1 MKTFRY
7 TEADETIRIF
17 NPMYITDVK
26 LTTSEYADAWC
37 IVISFKDKQLPYTI
51 IYASKDKALAGL
63 EEINECLES
72 I

>member
-17 NPMYITDVK
+17 NPMFITDVK

-37 IVISFKDKQLPYTI
+37 IVISFKDKQTPYTI
-51 IYASKDKALAGL
+51 TFTSKDQAIDCL
-63 EEINECLES
+63 EEINKCLES

>member
-1 MKTFRY
+1 MKTIRY
-7 TEADETIRIF
+7 TEKNGDIRIF

-37 IVISFKDKQLPYTI
+37 IVISFKDKQPPYTI
-51 IYASKDKALAGL
+51 IYASKDKALVTL